1 MAHPWMP
8 TRRAFGALR
17 DKPLTLTQKP
27 KLHCFL
33 MLPYWR
39 GTLYYL
45 AFWGSIGTFAGFVGV
60 RWTELGITPA
70 QLGLLSIFG
79 PIAGLTLAPILS
91 RIADSRGL
99 HREILALSL
108 LFMGLTLMSGFFVR
122 DFAGALLLS
131 VVVAIFACGV
141 GPIGDGLIAR
151 MASSNGLQF
160 GRMRLWGSFSF
171 ASTSALFGL
180 LYNSTGYLPMFVVC
194 GLGLIATAPLARNLE
209 PSRDMPLE
217 PVPDVPLEPVPDVPL
232 EPSKI
237 VFDAGLVVILLVN
250 LLIGLGLGFVGPYYG
265 VRIDQLGGGAA
276 QIGLFYA
283 IIAFSELPTMQ
294 FEKRIAK
301 RIGDAGVL
309 LIASCLYTLAHL
321 FYTLAPSAAWMTA
334 AGCLQGLA
342 FGLFFVGSVRMVDAR
357 AGKLISTLQ
366 VWRNSMLG
374 GVAPLVGAA
383 LGGWLSGAAGIQTV
397 FWLTT
402 VTMLVSSLVIY
413 ATRKRL

>member
-1 MAHPWMP
+1 
-8 TRRAFGALR
+8 
-17 DKPLTLTQKP
+17 
-27 KLHCFL
+27 

-45 AFWGSIGTFAGFVGV
+45 AFWASIGTFAGFVGV
-60 RWTELGITPA
+60 RWTELGVQPA

-108 LFMGLTLMSGFFVR
+108 LLMGLTLMSGVFVR
-122 DFAGALLLS
+122 DFWGALLLS

-180 LYNSTGYLPMFVVC
+180 VYNSTGYLPMFVVC
-194 GLGLIATAPLARNLE
+194 GLGLMLTAPLARNLE

-217 PVPDVPLEPVPDVPL
+217 PSDQGLKPTPEPLS
-232 EPSKI
+232 EPSKV
-237 VFDAGLVVILLVN
+237 VFDAGLVVIMLVN

-366 VWRNSMLG
+366 VWRNAMLG
-374 GVAPLVGAA
+374 GVAPLVGAG
-383 LGGWLSGAAGIQTV
+383 LGGWLSGVAGIQMV

-402 VTMLVSSLVIY
+402 ATMLVSSMVIY